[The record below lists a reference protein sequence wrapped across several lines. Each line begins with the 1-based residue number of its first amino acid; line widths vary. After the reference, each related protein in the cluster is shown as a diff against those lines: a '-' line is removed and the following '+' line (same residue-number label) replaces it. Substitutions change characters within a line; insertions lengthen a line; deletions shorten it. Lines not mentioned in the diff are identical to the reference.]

1 MNADWAALTRQIKE
15 ASDIV
20 AVVGSYLTLHPAG
33 QTFKAVC
40 PFHNDHKPSLDVDP
54 RRQRYR
60 CWACGKV
67 GDAIAFVQEYEKVDF
82 VQARAILASRAG
94 IALESGSGVSDHRHE
109 LMRAMKWADGQ
120 YQTCLTESSAAER
133 ARIYLGERKLT
144 GTTVRRFG
152 LGFAPGDGQFLCRA
166 GQHDQIS
173 PDSLA
178 EVGLIGERQ
187 NGAGW
192 YDRFRDRVMFPIHDV
207 RGQTVG
213 FGGRILPDS
222 EHAAKSAKYYNSS
235 ETPIFSK
242 SDLLFGL
249 DFARTAAAKAGC
261 LAIVEGYTD
270 VMMSHQFGIEN
281 VVATMGTA
289 LNHRH
294 LQQIT
299 RYAPRVVL
307 VFDADEGGTTGVDR
321 ALELF
326 IRHDVHLTIAALPDS
341 LDPCD
346 WLTASGPDGFRKAL
360 ETAVD
365 ALEYK
370 LDRLIDK
377 ESASGVTG
385 TIRIVDGILKIMAS
399 SPSSA
404 GQAAKIREQLLITRI
419 CQRMGLSESTVRDR
433 LNELRQAKLA
443 KDREDAAGERDR
455 QQNQERVERQ
465 ARSILPGPGMA
476 GGMTGG
482 GAGGE
487 AESGRKSAGPAPML
501 ERQLLEIIL
510 AEPALVAEAAREV
523 TPEQMTHPGLRKL
536 LECLYML
543 KGRNEPPELDALR
556 VHLPHPAL
564 IAKAMEMQ
572 EIGQMTSDRAR
583 WLRTVL
589 DGFHQR
595 KVDEDK
601 RQLRERLHFAGDDAQ
616 ALDLLRQIQRRS
628 GVADAVSQPPPPT
641 SAAS

>member
-1 MNADWAALTRQIKE
+1 LNADWAALTRQIKE

-67 GDAIAFVQEYEKVDF
+67 GDAISFVQEYEKVDF

-94 IALESGSGVSDHRHE
+94 IAIEAGGGVSDRRHE
-109 LMRAMKWADGQ
+109 LIRAMKWADGQ
-120 YQTCLTESSAAER
+120 YQNCLTESSAGER

-144 GTTVRRFG
+144 GPTVRKFG
-152 LGFAPGDGQFLCRA
+152 LGFAPGDGQFLCRL
-166 GQHDQIS
+166 GQSQQIS
-173 PDSLA
+173 PDTLA

-187 NGAGW
+187 NGEGW

-213 FGGRILPDS
+213 FGGRILPNSPSADR
-222 EHAAKSAKYYNSS
+222 SAKYYNSS

-249 DFARTAAAKAGC
+249 DFARSAAATAGC

-270 VMMSHQFGIEN
+270 VMMSHQHGIEN

-346 WLTASGPDGFRKAL
+346 WLSASGPEGFRKAL
-360 ETAVD
+360 DTAVD

-370 LDRLIDK
+370 LNRLIEK
-377 ESASGVTG
+377 ESSGGVTG
-385 TIRIVDGILKIMAS
+385 TIRIVDGILKIMAA
-399 SPSSA
+399 SPPSA
-404 GQAAKIREQLLITRI
+404 GQAAKIREQLLVTRI
-419 CQRMGLSESTVRDR
+419 CQRMGLSESAVRDR
-433 LNELRQAKLA
+433 LEELRRAGML
-443 KDREDAAGERDR
+443 KDREEAAIERERDR
-455 QQNQERVERQ
+455 QREREAGQ
-465 ARSILPGPGMA
+465 GAGQSRSILPGPGTPEGDA
-476 GGMTGG
+476 N
-482 GAGGE
+482 
-487 AESGRKSAGPAPML
+487 RKTAGPAPML

-556 VHLPHPAL
+556 VHIPHPAL
-564 IAKAMEMQ
+564 IARAMEMQ
-572 EIGQMTSDRAR
+572 EIGRTTGDRAK

-589 DGFHQR
+589 DGFHRR

-601 RQLRERLHFAGDDAQ
+601 KQLRERLHFAGDDAQ
-616 ALDLLRQIQRRS
+616 ALDLLRQIQKRS
-628 GVADAVSQPPPPT
+628 GVADAVGQPPPPT